1 MEVKKMTNLHP
12 GLILMAMGLLA
23 AIVPK
28 NLRRII
34 LAVGPMAALAAMV
47 SLSVGTD
54 LSVKFMDNYELGY
67 LYVDKLSY
75 LFGFVFAVIAVI
87 GGIYACHNKNRMEA
101 LCALGYAGG
110 ALGVTLAKD
119 WLTLIFFW
127 ESMAV
132 TSVFLVWCNHTK
144 ASRKAAFRYILVHM
158 FGGNL
163 LLGGIFLKVSQGDM
177 LIANLVNG
185 PQDLAFWAIFLGV
198 AVNTAIP
205 PFNGWIADAYPES
218 TLTGGVFMCS
228 FTTKVAVYS
237 LIRIFA
243 GWEPLVWIGCFMALN
258 SACFA
263 VMENNMRRLLS
274 HHISSQVGF
283 MVAAIGV
290 GSAIGLNGAAT
301 LAFSNIVYKGLLF
314 MCTGAIIYAT
324 GITRIN
330 ELGNMKKKL
339 PLVTVCFFIAALSI
353 GGIPPFFGFVTKPL
367 AIDSTAEAFPLAY
380 TLLEVASIGTF
391 LSIPLKMG
399 YFIFLRE
406 EDKGATIKHE
416 IPLNMK
422 VAMVAAAALCV
433 VYGLMPDLLYRYLP
447 YDMPYRAPYSAK
459 GVLLTIE
466 MYGMA
471 MVPFMMYLPK
481 MEPHTAISLDTDW
494 FYRKPIAGLI
504 NLISNALCALCAA
517 LGHAWYVLYKEFMGL
532 TENPMDFLDA
542 RPYRQRTRYNPENYR
557 TSIADPIM
565 ITLFVLISSIGYFLA
580 KLM

>member
-1 MEVKKMTNLHP
+1 MSNLHP
-12 GLILMAMGLLA
+12 GIILMLMGFIA

-28 NLRRII
+28 ALRRVVLVLGPV
-34 LAVGPMAALAAMV
+34 LALGAM
-47 SLSVGTD
+47 LTLPVGTD
-54 LSVKFMDNYELGY
+54 LSTTFMNDYTLHY
-67 LYVDKLSY
+67 LYVDKLAY
-75 LFGFVFAVIAVI
+75 IFGFVFAVIALI
-87 GGIYACHNKNRMEA
+87 GGIYSCHNENRMEA

-110 ALGVTLAKD
+110 ALGVTFAKD

-132 TSVFLVWCNHTK
+132 TSVFLVWCNHTPE
-144 ASRKAAFRYILVHM
+144 SRKAAFRYILVHM
-158 FGGNL
+158 LGGNFL
-163 LLGGIFLKVSQGDM
+163 LAGIFMKVSQGDF
-177 LIANLVNG
+177 LVSNLVAG
-185 PQDLAFWAIFLGV
+185 PHDIAFWAIFLGV

-243 GWEPLVWIGCFMALN
+243 GWDILVWVGCFMALN

-263 VMENNMRRLLS
+263 VMENNMRKLLS

-290 GSAIGLNGAAT
+290 GSALALNGAAT

-324 GITRIN
+324 GIKRIN
-330 ELGNMKKKL
+330 EIGNVKKKL
-339 PLVTVCFFIAALSI
+339 PLVTLCFFIAALSI

-367 AIDSTAEAFPLAY
+367 AIESTAAFSSWAY

-399 YFIFLRE
+399 WFIFLRP
-406 EDKGATIKHE
+406 EDKGATVERPVPI
-416 IPLNMK
+416 NMQI
-422 VAMVAAAALCV
+422 AMVLAAGLCIM
-433 VYGLMPDLLYRYLP
+433 YGLFPNMIYQYLP
-447 YDMPYRAPYSAK
+447 YDMPARAPYTAS
-459 GVLLTIE
+459 GVLMTIE

-471 MVPFMMYLPK
+471 MIPFLMYLPK

-494 FYRKPIAGLI
+494 FYRKPFAYLVS
-504 NLISNALCALCAA
+504 LVSHALCALCAA
-517 LGHAWYVLYKEFMGL
+517 LGQAWYVLYKEFMGL
-532 TENPMDFLDA
+532 TENPMELLDA
-542 RPYRQRTRYNPENYR
+542 RPFRKRARYNPENYR

-565 ITLFVLISSIGYFLA
+565 ITLTVLVSSAAYFLF
-580 KLM
+580 KL

>member
-1 MEVKKMTNLHP
+1 MSNLHP
-12 GLILMAMGLLA
+12 GIILMLMGFIA

-28 NLRRII
+28 ALRRVVLVLGPV
-34 LAVGPMAALAAMV
+34 LALGAM
-47 SLSVGTD
+47 LTLPVGTD
-54 LSVKFMDNYELGY
+54 LSTTFMNDYTLHY
-67 LYVDKLSY
+67 LYVDKLAY
-75 LFGFVFAVIAVI
+75 IFGFVFAVIALI
-87 GGIYACHNKNRMEA
+87 GGIYACHNENRMEA

-110 ALGVTLAKD
+110 ALGVTFAKD

-132 TSVFLVWCNHTK
+132 TSVFLVWCNHTPE
-144 ASRKAAFRYILVHM
+144 SRKAAFRYILVHM
-158 FGGNL
+158 LGGNFL
-163 LLGGIFLKVSQGDM
+163 LAGIFMKVSQGDF
-177 LIANLVNG
+177 LVSNLVAG
-185 PQDLAFWAIFLGV
+185 PHDLAFWAIFLGV

-243 GWEPLVWIGCFMALN
+243 GWDILVWVGCFMALN

-263 VMENNMRRLLS
+263 VMENNMRKLLS

-290 GSAIGLNGAAT
+290 GSALGLNGAAT

-324 GITRIN
+324 GIKRIN
-330 ELGNMKKKL
+330 EIGNVKKKL
-339 PLVTVCFFIAALSI
+339 PLVTLCFFIAALSI

-367 AIDSTAEAFPLAY
+367 AIESTAAFSSWAY

-399 YFIFLRE
+399 WFIFLRP
-406 EDKGATIKHE
+406 EDKGATVERPVPI
-416 IPLNMK
+416 NMQI
-422 VAMVAAAALCV
+422 AMVLAAGLCIM
-433 VYGLMPDLLYRYLP
+433 YGLFPNMIYQYLP
-447 YDMPYRAPYSAK
+447 YDMPARAPYTAS
-459 GVLLTIE
+459 GVLMTIE

-471 MVPFMMYLPK
+471 MIPFLMYLPK

-494 FYRKPIAGLI
+494 FYRKPFAYLVS
-504 NLISNALCALCAA
+504 LVSHALCALCAA
-517 LGHAWYVLYKEFMGL
+517 LGQAWYVLYKEFMGL
-532 TENPMDFLDA
+532 TENPMELLDA
-542 RPYRQRTRYNPENYR
+542 RPFRKRARYNPENYR

-565 ITLFVLISSIGYFLA
+565 ITLTVLVSSAAYFLF
-580 KLM
+580 KL

>member
-1 MEVKKMTNLHP
+1 MSNLHP
-12 GLILMAMGLLA
+12 GIILMLMGFIA

-28 NLRRII
+28 ALRRVVLVLGPV
-34 LAVGPMAALAAMV
+34 LALGAM
-47 SLSVGTD
+47 LTLPVGTD
-54 LSVKFMDNYELGY
+54 LSTTFMDDYTLHY
-67 LYVDKLSY
+67 LYVDKLAY
-75 LFGFVFAVIAVI
+75 IFGFVFAVIALI
-87 GGIYACHNKNRMEA
+87 GGIYACHNENRMEA

-110 ALGVTLAKD
+110 ALGVTFAKD

-132 TSVFLVWCNHTK
+132 TSVFLVWCNHTPE
-144 ASRKAAFRYILVHM
+144 SRKAAFRYILVHM
-158 FGGNL
+158 LGGNFL
-163 LLGGIFLKVSQGDM
+163 LAGIFMKVSQGDF
-177 LIANLVNG
+177 LVSNLVAG
-185 PQDLAFWAIFLGV
+185 PHDLAFWAIFLGV

-243 GWEPLVWIGCFMALN
+243 GWDILVWVGCFMALN

-263 VMENNMRRLLS
+263 VMENNMRKLLS

-290 GSAIGLNGAAT
+290 GSALGLNGAAT

-324 GITRIN
+324 GIKRIN
-330 ELGNMKKKL
+330 EIGNVKKKL
-339 PLVTVCFFIAALSI
+339 PLVTLCFFIAALSI

-367 AIDSTAEAFPLAY
+367 AIESTAAFSSWAY

-399 YFIFLRE
+399 WFIFLRP
-406 EDKGATIKHE
+406 EDKGATVERPVPI
-416 IPLNMK
+416 NMQI
-422 VAMVAAAALCV
+422 AMVLAAGLCIM
-433 VYGLMPDLLYRYLP
+433 YGLFPNMIYQYLP
-447 YDMPYRAPYSAK
+447 YDMPARAPYTAS
-459 GVLLTIE
+459 GVLMTIE

-471 MVPFMMYLPK
+471 MIPFLMYLPK

-494 FYRKPIAGLI
+494 FYRKPFAYLVS
-504 NLISNALCALCAA
+504 LVSHALCALCAA
-517 LGHAWYVLYKEFMGL
+517 LGQAWYVLYKEFMGL
-532 TENPMDFLDA
+532 TENPMELLDA
-542 RPYRQRTRYNPENYR
+542 RPFRKRARYNPENYR

-565 ITLFVLISSIGYFLA
+565 ITLTVLVSSAAYFLF
-580 KLM
+580 KL

>member
-1 MEVKKMTNLHP
+1 MSNLHP
-12 GLILMAMGLLA
+12 GIILMLMGFIA

-28 NLRRII
+28 ALRRVVLVLGPV
-34 LAVGPMAALAAMV
+34 LALGAM
-47 SLSVGTD
+47 LTLPVGTD
-54 LSVKFMDNYELGY
+54 LSTTFMNDYTLHY
-67 LYVDKLSY
+67 LYVDKLAY
-75 LFGFVFAVIAVI
+75 IFGFVFAVIALI
-87 GGIYACHNKNRMEA
+87 GGIYACHNENRMEA

-110 ALGVTLAKD
+110 ALGVTFAKD

-132 TSVFLVWCNHTK
+132 TSVFLVWCNHTPE
-144 ASRKAAFRYILVHM
+144 SRKAAFRYILVHM
-158 FGGNL
+158 LGGNFL
-163 LLGGIFLKVSQGDM
+163 LAGIFMKVSQGDF
-177 LIANLVNG
+177 LVSNLVAG
-185 PQDLAFWAIFLGV
+185 PHDIAFWAIFLGV

-243 GWEPLVWIGCFMALN
+243 GWDILVWVGCFMALN

-263 VMENNMRRLLS
+263 VMENNMRKLLS

-290 GSAIGLNGAAT
+290 GSALGLNGAAT

-324 GITRIN
+324 GIKRIN
-330 ELGNMKKKL
+330 EIGNVKKKL
-339 PLVTVCFFIAALSI
+339 PLVTLCFFIAALSI

-367 AIDSTAEAFPLAY
+367 AIESTAAFSSWAY

-399 YFIFLRE
+399 WFIFLRP
-406 EDKGATIKHE
+406 EDKGATVERPVPI
-416 IPLNMK
+416 NMQI
-422 VAMVAAAALCV
+422 AMVLAAGLCIM
-433 VYGLMPDLLYRYLP
+433 YGLFPNMIYQYLP
-447 YDMPYRAPYSAK
+447 YDMPARAPYTAS
-459 GVLLTIE
+459 GVLMTIE

-471 MVPFMMYLPK
+471 MIPFLMYLPK

-494 FYRKPIAGLI
+494 FYRKPFAYLVS
-504 NLISNALCALCAA
+504 LVSHALCALCAA
-517 LGHAWYVLYKEFMGL
+517 LGQAWYVLYKEFMGL
-532 TENPMDFLDA
+532 TENPMELLDA
-542 RPYRQRTRYNPENYR
+542 RPFRKRARYNPENYR

-565 ITLFVLISSIGYFLA
+565 ITLTVLVSSAAYFLF
-580 KLM
+580 KL

>member
-1 MEVKKMTNLHP
+1 MSNLHP
-12 GLILMAMGLLA
+12 GIILMLMGFIA

-28 NLRRII
+28 ALRRVVLVLGPV
-34 LAVGPMAALAAMV
+34 LALGAM
-47 SLSVGTD
+47 LTLPVGTD
-54 LSVKFMDNYELGY
+54 LSTTFMNDYTLHY
-67 LYVDKLSY
+67 LYVDKLAY
-75 LFGFVFAVIAVI
+75 IFGFVFAVIALI
-87 GGIYACHNKNRMEA
+87 GGIYACHNENRMEA

-110 ALGVTLAKD
+110 ALGVTFAKD

-132 TSVFLVWCNHTK
+132 TSVFLVWCNHTPE
-144 ASRKAAFRYILVHM
+144 SRKAAFRYILVHM
-158 FGGNL
+158 LGGNFL
-163 LLGGIFLKVSQGDM
+163 LAGIFMKVSQGDF
-177 LIANLVNG
+177 LVSNLVAG
-185 PQDLAFWAIFLGV
+185 PHDLAFWAIFLGV

-243 GWEPLVWIGCFMALN
+243 GWDILVWVGCFMALN

-263 VMENNMRRLLS
+263 VMENNMRKLLS

-290 GSAIGLNGAAT
+290 GSALALNGAAT

-324 GITRIN
+324 GIKRIN
-330 ELGNMKKKL
+330 EIGNVKKKL
-339 PLVTVCFFIAALSI
+339 PLVTLCFFIAALSI

-367 AIDSTAEAFPLAY
+367 AIESTAAFSSWAY

-399 YFIFLRE
+399 WFIFLRP
-406 EDKGATIKHE
+406 EDKGAAVERPVPI
-416 IPLNMK
+416 NMQI
-422 VAMVAAAALCV
+422 AMVLAAGLCIM
-433 VYGLMPDLLYRYLP
+433 YGLFPNMIYQYLP
-447 YDMPYRAPYSAK
+447 YDMPARAPYTAS
-459 GVLLTIE
+459 GVLMTIE

-471 MVPFMMYLPK
+471 MIPFLMYLPK

-494 FYRKPIAGLI
+494 FYRKPFAYLVS
-504 NLISNALCALCAA
+504 LVSHALCALCAA
-517 LGHAWYVLYKEFMGL
+517 LGQAWYVLYKEFMGL
-532 TENPMDFLDA
+532 TENPMELLDA
-542 RPYRQRTRYNPENYR
+542 RPFRKRARYNPENYR

-565 ITLFVLISSIGYFLA
+565 ITLTVLVSSAAYFLF
-580 KLM
+580 KL

>member
-1 MEVKKMTNLHP
+1 MSNLHP
-12 GLILMAMGLLA
+12 GIILMLMGFIA

-28 NLRRII
+28 ALRRVVLVLGPV
-34 LAVGPMAALAAMV
+34 LALGAM
-47 SLSVGTD
+47 LTLPVGTD
-54 LSVKFMDNYELGY
+54 LSTTFMNDYTLHY
-67 LYVDKLSY
+67 LYVDKLAY
-75 LFGFVFAVIAVI
+75 IFGFVFAVIALI
-87 GGIYACHNKNRMEA
+87 GGIYACHNENRMEA

-110 ALGVTLAKD
+110 ALGVTFAKD

-132 TSVFLVWCNHTK
+132 TSVFLVWCNHTPE
-144 ASRKAAFRYILVHM
+144 SRKAAFRYILVHM
-158 FGGNL
+158 LGGNFL
-163 LLGGIFLKVSQGDM
+163 LAGIFMKVSQGDF
-177 LIANLVNG
+177 LVSNLVAG
-185 PQDLAFWAIFLGV
+185 PHDLAFWAIFLGV

-243 GWEPLVWIGCFMALN
+243 GWDILVWVGCFMALN

-263 VMENNMRRLLS
+263 VMENNMRKLLS

-290 GSAIGLNGAAT
+290 GSALALNGAAT

-324 GITRIN
+324 GIKRIN
-330 ELGNMKKKL
+330 EIGNVKKKL
-339 PLVTVCFFIAALSI
+339 PLVTLCFFIAALSI

-367 AIDSTAEAFPLAY
+367 AIESTAAFSSWAY

-399 YFIFLRE
+399 WFIFLRP
-406 EDKGATIKHE
+406 EDKGATVERPVPI
-416 IPLNMK
+416 NMQI
-422 VAMVAAAALCV
+422 AMVLAAGLCIM
-433 VYGLMPDLLYRYLP
+433 YGLFPNMIYQYLP
-447 YDMPYRAPYSAK
+447 YDMPARAPYTAS
-459 GVLLTIE
+459 GVLMTIE

-471 MVPFMMYLPK
+471 MIPFLMYLPK

-494 FYRKPIAGLI
+494 FYRKPFAYLVS
-504 NLISNALCALCAA
+504 LVSHALCALCAA
-517 LGHAWYVLYKEFMGL
+517 LGQAWYVLYKEFMGL
-532 TENPMDFLDA
+532 TENPMELLDA
-542 RPYRQRTRYNPENYR
+542 RPFRKRARYNPENYR

-565 ITLFVLISSIGYFLA
+565 ITLTVLVSSAAYFLF
-580 KLM
+580 KL

>member
-1 MEVKKMTNLHP
+1 MSNLHP
-12 GLILMAMGLLA
+12 GIILMLMGFIA

-28 NLRRII
+28 ALRRVVLVLGPV
-34 LAVGPMAALAAMV
+34 LALGAM
-47 SLSVGTD
+47 LTLPVGTD
-54 LSVKFMDNYELGY
+54 LSTTFMNDYTLHY
-67 LYVDKLSY
+67 LYVDKLAY
-75 LFGFVFAVIAVI
+75 IFGFVFAVIALI
-87 GGIYACHNKNRMEA
+87 GGIYSCHNENRMEA

-110 ALGVTLAKD
+110 ALGVTFAKD

-132 TSVFLVWCNHTK
+132 TSVFLVWCNHTPE
-144 ASRKAAFRYILVHM
+144 SRKAAFRYILVHM
-158 FGGNL
+158 LGGNFL
-163 LLGGIFLKVSQGDM
+163 LAGIFMKVSQGDF
-177 LIANLVNG
+177 LVSNLVAG
-185 PQDLAFWAIFLGV
+185 PHDIAFWAIFLGV

-243 GWEPLVWIGCFMALN
+243 GWDILVWVGCFMALN

-263 VMENNMRRLLS
+263 VMENNMRKLLS

-290 GSAIGLNGAAT
+290 GSALALNGAAT

-324 GITRIN
+324 GIKRIN
-330 ELGNMKKKL
+330 EIGNVKKKL
-339 PLVTVCFFIAALSI
+339 PLVTLCFFIAALSI

-367 AIDSTAEAFPLAY
+367 AIESTAAFSSWAY

-399 YFIFLRE
+399 WFIFLRP
-406 EDKGATIKHE
+406 EDKGATVERPVPI
-416 IPLNMK
+416 NMQI
-422 VAMVAAAALCV
+422 AMVLAAGLCIM
-433 VYGLMPDLLYRYLP
+433 YGLFPNMIYQYLP
-447 YDMPYRAPYSAK
+447 YDMPARAPYTAS
-459 GVLLTIE
+459 GVLMTIE

-471 MVPFMMYLPK
+471 MIPFLMYLPK

-494 FYRKPIAGLI
+494 FYRKPFAYLVS
-504 NLISNALCALCAA
+504 LVSHALCALCAA
-517 LGHAWYVLYKEFMGL
+517 LGQAWYVLYKEFMGL
-532 TENPMDFLDA
+532 TENPMELLDA
-542 RPYRQRTRYNPENYR
+542 RPFRKRARYNPENYR

-565 ITLFVLISSIGYFLA
+565 ITLTVLISSAAYFLF
-580 KLM
+580 KL

>member
-1 MEVKKMTNLHP
+1 
-12 GLILMAMGLLA
+12 MGLVA
-23 AIVPK
+23 ALVPK
-28 NLRRII
+28 QLRKAVLVLGPL
-34 LAVGPMAALAAMV
+34 LALGAM
-47 SLSVGTD
+47 LTLPLGTD
-54 LSVKFMDNYELGY
+54 LSYHFMDKFDLNY

-75 LFGFVFAVIAVI
+75 LFGFVFAVIALI
-87 GGIYACHNKNRMEA
+87 GGIYACHNENRMEA
-101 LCALGYAGG
+101 LCSLGYAGG
-110 ALGVTLAKD
+110 ALGVVFAKD
-119 WLTLIFFW
+119 WLTLMFFW

-132 TSVFLVWCNHTK
+132 TSVFLVWCNKTD

-158 FGGNL
+158 LGGNL
-163 LLGGIFLKVSQGDM
+163 LLAGVFLLESNGQH
-177 LIANLVNG
+177 LISNLVQG
-185 PQDLAFWAIFLGV
+185 PHNLAFWAVFLGV

-228 FTTKVAVYS
+228 FTTKVAVYT

-243 GWEPLVWIGCFMALN
+243 GWDHLVYIGCFMALN

-263 VMENNMRRLLS
+263 VMENNMRKLLS

-290 GSAIGLNGAAT
+290 GSALGLNGAAT

-330 ELGNMKKKL
+330 EIGNVAKKL
-339 PLVTVCFFIAALSI
+339 PLIALCFFIAALSI

-367 AIDSTAEAFPLAY
+367 AIESTAAFSSWAF
-380 TLLEVASIGTF
+380 TVLEVASIGTF

-399 YFIFLRE
+399 YFIFLRPE
-406 EDKGATIKHE
+406 KTPELQRE
-416 IPLNMK
+416 VPMNMK
-422 VAMVAAAALCV
+422 VAMCMAAALCII
-433 VYGLMPDLLYRYLP
+433 YGLFPGLLYQYLP
-447 YDMPYRAPYSAK
+447 FDMPARPAYTAG
-459 GVLLTIE
+459 GVLTTIE

-471 MVPFMMYLPK
+471 MIPFMMYLPK

-494 FYRKPIAGLI
+494 FYRKPFAYIV
-504 NLISNALCALCAA
+504 NLISQNLCALCAG
-517 LGHAWYVLYKEFMGL
+517 LGQAWFVLYKEFMSL

-542 RPYRQRTRYNPENYR
+542 KPFRKRARYNPENYR

-565 ITLFVLISSIGYFLA
+565 ITLTVLISSAAYFLF
-580 KLM
+580 KL

>member
-1 MEVKKMTNLHP
+1 MSNLHP
-12 GLILMAMGLLA
+12 GIILMLIGLLA
-23 AIVPK
+23 CAAPKAI
-28 NLRRII
+28 RRVLMVLGPV
-34 LAVGPMAALAAMV
+34 LALGAMI
-47 SLSVGTD
+47 SLPIGTD
-54 LSVKFMDNYELGY
+54 LSVPFMYNYHLGY
-67 LYVDKLSY
+67 LYVDKLAY
-75 LFGFVFAVIAVI
+75 IFGFVFAVIALI
-87 GGIYACHNKNRMEA
+87 GGVYSCHNESRMEA
-101 LCALGYAGG
+101 LCSLGYAGG

-132 TSVFLVWCNHTK
+132 TSVFLVWCNHTPE
-144 ASRKAAFRYILVHM
+144 SRKAAFRYILVHM
-158 FGGNL
+158 LGGNL
-163 LLGGIFLKVSQGDM
+163 LLAGIFMKVSQGDF
-177 LIANLVNG
+177 LISNLVAG
-185 PQDLAFWAIFLGV
+185 PHDVAFWAIFLGV

-205 PFNGWIADAYPES
+205 PFNGWISDAYPES

-243 GWEPLVWIGCFMALN
+243 GWDHLVWIGCFMALN

-263 VMENNMRRLLS
+263 VMENNMRKLLS

-324 GITRIN
+324 GIKRIN
-330 ELGNMKKKL
+330 QIGNVKQKL
-339 PLVTVCFFIAALSI
+339 PLVTLCFFIAALSI

-367 AIDSTAEAFPLAY
+367 AIESTAAFSSLAY

-399 YFIFLRE
+399 WFIFLRP
-406 EDKGATIKHE
+406 EDKGATVE
-416 IPLNMK
+416 RPVPMNMQI
-422 VAMVAAAALCV
+422 AMVMAAGLCIM
-433 VYGLMPDLLYRYLP
+433 YGLFPNLIYQYLP
-447 YDMPYRAPYSAK
+447 YDMPYRAPYTAH
-459 GVLLTIE
+459 GVLMTIE

-471 MVPFMMYLPK
+471 MIPFMMYLPK

-494 FYRKPIAGLI
+494 FYRKPFAYLVS
-504 NLISNALCALCAA
+504 LVSHALCALCAA
-517 LGHAWYVLYKEFMGL
+517 LGQAWYVLYKEFMGL
-532 TENPMDFLDA
+532 TENPMELLDA
-542 RPYRQRTRYNPENYR
+542 RPFRKRARYNPENYR

-565 ITLFVLISSIGYFLA
+565 ITLTVLISSAAYFLF
-580 KLM
+580 KL

>member
-1 MEVKKMTNLHP
+1 MMTNLHP
-12 GLILMAMGLLA
+12 GLILMAMGLIA

-28 NLRRII
+28 ALRRVV
-34 LAVGPMAALAAMV
+34 LAAGPLAALAAM
-47 SLSVGTD
+47 LMLPVGTD
-54 LSVKFMDNYELGY
+54 LSMDFMGSYKLGY

-75 LFGFVFAVIAVI
+75 LFGFVFAVIALI
-87 GGIYACHNKNRMEA
+87 GGIYSCHNENRMEA
-101 LCALGYAGG
+101 LCSLGYAGG
-110 ALGVTLAKD
+110 ALGVTFAKD

-158 FGGNL
+158 LGGNL
-163 LLGGIFLKVSQGDM
+163 LLAGIFLKVSQGDY

-185 PQDLAFWAIFLGV
+185 PHDIAFWAIFLGV

-243 GWEPLVWIGCFMALN
+243 GWDLLVWVGCFMALN

-290 GSAIGLNGAAT
+290 GSALGLNGAAT

-330 ELGNMKKKL
+330 ELGNMAKKL
-339 PLVTVCFFIAALSI
+339 PLVGLCFFVAALSI

-367 AIDSTAEAFPLAY
+367 AIESTAAAYPLAY

-399 YFIFLRE
+399 YFIFIRQ
-406 EDKGATIKHE
+406 EDKGAVVKRDV
-416 IPLNMK
+416 PMNMQ
-422 VAMVAAAALCV
+422 VAMCLAAILCV
-433 VYGLMPDLLYRYLP
+433 VYGAFPNLLYQYLP
-447 YDMPYRAPYSAK
+447 FDMPPRAPYTAS
-459 GVLLTIE
+459 GVLMTIE

-471 MVPFMMYLPK
+471 MIPFMMYLPK

-494 FYRKPIAGLI
+494 FYRKPFAYIVL
-504 NLISNALCALCAA
+504 LISNALCALCAA
-517 LGHAWYVLYKEFMGL
+517 LGQAWYVIYKQFMGL
-532 TENPMDFLDA
+532 TENPMELLDA
-542 RPYRQRTRYNPENYR
+542 KPFRKRARYNPENYR

-565 ITLFVLISSIGYFLA
+565 ITLTVLISSAAYFLF
-580 KLM
+580 KL

>member
-1 MEVKKMTNLHP
+1 MSNLHP
-12 GLILMAMGLLA
+12 GLILMLMGLVA
-23 AIVPK
+23 TAVPK
-28 NLRRII
+28 ALRRVVLVLGPV
-34 LAVGPMAALAAMV
+34 LALGAM
-47 SLSVGTD
+47 LTLPVGTD
-54 LSVKFMDNYELGY
+54 LSTTFMYDYKLSY
-67 LYVDKLSY
+67 LYVDKLAY
-75 LFGFVFAVIAVI
+75 IFGFVFTVIALI
-87 GGIYACHNKNRMEA
+87 GGIYSCHNESRMEA
-101 LCALGYAGG
+101 LSSLGYAGG
-110 ALGVTLAKD
+110 ALGVTFAKD

-132 TSVFLVWCNHTK
+132 TSVFLVWCNHTPE
-144 ASRKAAFRYILVHM
+144 SRKAAFRYILVHM
-158 FGGNL
+158 LGGNML
-163 LLGGIFLKVSQGDM
+163 LAGIFMKVSQGDF
-177 LIANLVNG
+177 LISNLVAG
-185 PQDLAFWAIFLGV
+185 PHDIAFWAIFLGV

-263 VMENNMRRLLS
+263 VMENNMRKLLS

-290 GSAIGLNGAAT
+290 GSALGLNGAAT

-324 GITRIN
+324 GIKRIN
-330 ELGNMKKKL
+330 QIGNVKQKL
-339 PLVTVCFFIAALSI
+339 PLVTLCFFVAALSI

-367 AIDSTAEAFPLAY
+367 AIESTAAYSGWAY

-399 YFIFLRE
+399 WFIFLRP
-406 EDKGATIKHE
+406 EDKGATVE
-416 IPLNMK
+416 RPVPMNMQI
-422 VAMVAAAALCV
+422 AMVMAAGLCII
-433 VYGLMPDLLYRYLP
+433 YGLFPNLIYQYLP
-447 YDMPYRAPYSAK
+447 FDMPARPPYTAS
-459 GVLLTIE
+459 GVLMTIE

-471 MVPFMMYLPK
+471 MIPFMMYLPK

-494 FYRKPIAGLI
+494 FYRKPFAYIVSLV
-504 NLISNALCALCAA
+504 SHALCALCAA
-517 LGHAWYVLYKEFMGL
+517 LGQAWYVLYKEFMGL
-532 TENPMDFLDA
+532 TENPMELLDA
-542 RPYRQRTRYNPENYR
+542 RPFRKRARYNPENYR

-565 ITLFVLISSIGYFLA
+565 ITLTVLVSSAAYFLF
-580 KLM
+580 KL